1 MKKYFIYASMFLLS
15 LGFVSCN
22 NEDEIDTSHSIF
34 GSDGTEAEEPNEL
47 TSGCLKIMSIPIIFR

>member
-34 GSDGTEAEEPNEL
+34 GSDGTEAEEPNEFDKWL
-47 TSGCLKIMSIPIIFR
+47 LETMSIRITFR